1 MENKMP
7 NVQGQATMFNVTVI
21 LNANNEPVF
30 SYTNIDGS
38 AVSGN
43 MVVTQYGVISYQLI
57 DKTGKGL
64 KFVGAAFT
72 TTFDGIIDATTISS
86 DGNLIQLTDLKEVP
100 GSTSFQFV
108 LSNSA
113 NTLLVLSPD
122 PQVINRDNK

>member
-1 MENKMP
+1 MP
-7 NVQGQATMFNVTVI
+7 NVQGKATMFNVTVI

-86 DGNLIQLTDLKEVP
+86 DGNLIQLTDLNEVP

>member
-1 MENKMP
+1 MP

-86 DGNLIQLTDLKEVP
+86 DGNLIQLTDLNEVP

>member
-86 DGNLIQLTDLKEVP
+86 DGNLIQLTDLNEVP

>member
-1 MENKMP
+1 MP
-7 NVQGQATMFNVTVI
+7 NAQGQASMFNVTVT
-21 LNANNEPVF
+21 LNTNNEPVF
-30 SYTNIDGS
+30 SYTNLDGS

-72 TTFDGIIDATTISS
+72 TPFDGIIDATTISS
-86 DGNLIQLTDLKEVP
+86 DGSLIQLTDLNEVP
-100 GSTSFQFV
+100 GNTSFQFV

-122 PQVINRDNK
+122 PEIINRQN

>member
-1 MENKMP
+1 MP
-7 NVQGQATMFNVTVI
+7 NVQGQATMFNITVI

-86 DGNLIQLTDLKEVP
+86 DGNLIQLTDLNEVP

>member
-43 MVVTQYGVISYQLI
+43 MVVTQYGVISY
-57 DKTGKGL
+57 
-64 KFVGAAFT
+64 
-72 TTFDGIIDATTISS
+72 S
-86 DGNLIQLTDLKEVP
+86 
-100 GSTSFQFV
+100 
-108 LSNSA
+108 
-113 NTLLVLSPD
+113 
-122 PQVINRDNK
+122 

>member
-1 MENKMP
+1 
-7 NVQGQATMFNVTVI
+7 
-21 LNANNEPVF
+21 
-30 SYTNIDGS
+30 
-38 AVSGN
+38 

-86 DGNLIQLTDLKEVP
+86 DGNLIQLTDLNEVP